1 MAMGGGLDF
10 AVSYPFSD
18 SAKEAIEG
26 IEINDRIID
35 LAIGR
40 IGKALRNDP
49 ASKML
54 IHETDKKEDIAS
66 FAVARMILGHLRNN
80 YLTNS
85 FAVNESKMVHARL
98 DREDEDTAM
107 AVSSIFGINPIR
119 RSQEKDRDV
128 LVLDLPSYLRSCPR
142 SPHYKLINRRM
153 VQGMVEIRVAEWKR
167 CVEEAARKH
176 IERIPLLKDTPE
188 VIKSAA
194 EKTLSLLPKPD
205 TSKLETIRVEDHPP
219 CVAKLLE
226 SLGKHENLPHQARY
240 FLAAYFLSLNTSEE
254 DTAKLFQGA
263 PDYSEKVTGY
273 QVAQIK
279 KRGYS
284 VPACATVLGYGLCVA
299 DCRIGSP
306 LNWHRLSKQRK
317 EGIRR

>member
-1 MAMGGGLDF
+1 MAAGGGLDF
-10 AVSYPFSD
+10 AVSYPFSG
-18 SAKEAIEG
+18 SAKEAISD
-26 IEINDRIID
+26 IEVNDRIID

-40 IGKALRNDP
+40 IGKAIRNDP
-49 ASKML
+49 SSKML

-80 YLTNS
+80 YLTNT

-98 DREDEDTAM
+98 DREDDDTAM
-107 AVSSIFGINPIR
+107 AVSSIFGIIPIR
-119 RSQEKDRDV
+119 RSGEKDKDV
-128 LVLDLPSYLRSCPR
+128 FVLDLPSYLRSCPR

-167 CVEEAARKH
+167 LVEEAARKH
-176 IERIPLLKDTPE
+176 IERIPLVKDPPAQ
-188 VIKSAA
+188 IKAAA
-194 EKTLSLLPKPD
+194 ELTLTLLPKPD

-226 SLGKHENLPHQARY
+226 SLAKHENLPHQARY
-240 FLAAYFLSLNTSEE
+240 FLATYFLSLNTSED

-263 PDYSEKVTGY
+263 PDYSEKITLY

-279 KRGYS
+279 KRSYS
-284 VPACATVLGYGLCVA
+284 VPSCATVLGYGLCMA
-299 DCRIGSP
+299 ECRIGTP
-306 LNWHRLSKQRK
+306 QNWHTLTKGRK
-317 EGIRR
+317 EAVKR